1 MKTKIMNLFR
11 MMEKSGRM
19 GKSLKSLKSLMQIF
33 ATYAT
38 FTSTIFVGKESCKS
52 TVMYA
57 LWSRISLTKP
67 LQNPYLTLTRFRLSL
82 GSNLSR
88 SRSACAPRTPS
99 LFKDKS
105 QLSFP
110 YLASLI
116 WIIDVVEKIKYNI
129 AENAENPLKSRR
141 N

>member
-1 MKTKIMNLFR
+1 MKTQIMNLFR
-11 MMEKSGRM
+11 MIGKSGEM

-38 FTSTIFVGKESCKS
+38 YASAIFVGKESCKS
-52 TVMYA
+52 TVRYA
-57 LWSRISLTKP
+57 LWSRISLIKP

-82 GSNLSR
+82 GSAVSR

-110 YLASLI
+110 SLASLI
-116 WIIDVVEKIKYNI
+116 CLCMLTVGVG
-129 AENAENPLKSRR
+129 NAWG
-141 N
+141 